1 MTISM
6 LDFGIS
12 GLSKVKEIS
21 KKKKTILLVEAVQR
35 FR

>member
-21 KKKKTILLVEAVQR
+21 KKKTILLVEAVQR

>member
-21 KKKKTILLVEAVQR
+21 KKKILLVEAVQR

>member
-21 KKKKTILLVEAVQR
+21 KKTILLVEAVQR